1 MSRIGAKPIPI
12 PQGVKV
18 ALSGQTVQ
26 VEGPAGK
33 LSWTHRAEVSVKVD
47 AASKS
52 VVVSRNGEER
62 LHRSL
67 HGLTRSLIANMLQGC
82 AKGYSKSLELYGV
95 GYGVEVDKK
104 GTKFTTKCGYSH
116 PNVFDIPPGLKVEVT
131 TPQARGDN
139 EPARFTVTGADKQ
152 QVGEFAA
159 DVRKTRKPEP
169 YKGKGFRY
177 VGEYVRRKVG
187 KAFAGTAGG
196 SA

>member
-18 ALSGQTVQ
+18 SVSGQAVS

-33 LSWTHRAEVSVKVD
+33 LSWAHRAEVSVKVE
-47 AASKS
+47 AASRS
-52 VVVSRNGEER
+52 VVVSRNGQER

-67 HGLTRSLIANMLQGC
+67 HGLTRSLIANMVQGC
-82 AKGYSKSLELYGV
+82 AQGYSKSLELYGV

-104 GTKFTTKCGYSH
+104 NTKLTAKCGYSH
-116 PNVFDIPPGLKVEVT
+116 PVVFEIPAGLTVEVA

-139 EPARFTVTGADKQ
+139 EPARLTIKGADKQ
-152 QVGEFAA
+152 LVGEFAA

-177 VGEYVRRKVG
+177 TGEYVRRKVG

-196 SA
+196 TA